1 METIEVKN
9 LVKVFNGVRAVDDI
23 SFDVSEGEIFGLL
36 GPNGAGKTTTTLILA
51 TLLKPTSGEARVAGY
66 DVAKEPAKVRRHI
79 GVVFQETTLDLDL
92 TARENLDFHARLY
105 GLSKLERERRIR
117 EALELVDLHDKAD
130 VVVKKFSGGMK
141 RKLEI
146 ARGLI
151 HFPAVLF
158 LDEPTTGLDAHTR
171 RRIWKY
177 ILDAKGDTTVVLT
190 THYIEE
196 AEKLCDRV
204 AVMNRGRIIALDKP
218 GNLIKAVGRDVII
231 LEGENL
237 EKLAEK
243 IDFRFALEGDKMRIY
258 VERGDEI
265 LPEIIELSSSV
276 GTKIRSAIIRR
287 PSLEDVFIQLT
298 VRPVRQ

>member
-1 METIEVKN
+1 METIEVRD
-9 LVKVFNGVRAVDDI
+9 LVKTFNGVKAVDSI
-23 SFDVSEGEIFGLL
+23 SFKVKRGEIFGLL
-36 GPNGAGKTTTTLILA
+36 GPNGAGKTTTTMILA
-51 TLLKPTSGEARVAGY
+51 TLLKPTSGEAYVAGY
-66 DVAKEPAKVRRHI
+66 DVVKEPAKVRKHI
-79 GVVFQETTLDLDL
+79 GVVFQETTLDQEL

-105 GLSKLERERRIR
+105 GLNKSERERRIK
-117 EALELVDLHDKAD
+117 EVLELVDLYDVAD

-158 LDEPTTGLDAHTR
+158 LDEPTIGLDPHTR
-171 RRIWKY
+171 RRIWDY
-177 ILDAKGDTTVVLT
+177 IIEAKGNTTVVLT

-204 AVMNRGRIIALDKP
+204 AVMDKGRLIALDKP
-218 GNLIKAVGRDVII
+218 ENLIETVGRDVII

-243 IDFRFALEGDKMRIY
+243 ISYRFVLEGSRMRIFT
-258 VERGDEI
+258 EKGDEI
-265 LPEIIELSSSV
+265 LPELIEISSSL
-276 GTKIRSAIIRR
+276 GTKVHSAMIRR

-298 VRPVRQ
+298 AK